1 MGKFKLEIIVFISG
15 AVVMIFELV
24 GSRVLAPHLGS
35 SIFTWT
41 SLIGVILGSLSL
53 GYWLGGKWAD
63 KGVSYHTLGRILLV
77 AGVLLALTNL
87 VKEPFLIFLTNMISD
102 IRLASLVGALVLF
115 SLPSILLGTVSPYAV
130 KLKIISVETSGATVG
145 NLYAIS
151 TLGSIVGTFSAGF
164 WLIPFF
170 GSTRIIYILALV
182 LALLSL
188 FAALKKN
195 FKASLFFIFVWT
207 ILTIINPAYFALYG
221 VKDFDTQY
229 SRVLIY
235 DSRDKETQR
244 PIRVMNIDKMS
255 SSAIFL
261 DGEDLVF
268 DYLKYYRLSQHF
280 NPLAKKS
287 LLIGGAGYV
296 HPRDFL
302 KMFPEA
308 SMDVVE
314 IDPKLTAL
322 ARQYFA
328 LEDSPRL
335 RIYHQDGRMFLN
347 KTSNKYDLVFMDAFS
362 SMFSLPYQLTT
373 QEAIKKIYGALE
385 DRGVVLVNIISLLD
399 SEKGD
404 FLQAEYSTYKSV
416 FPQVYLFPV
425 RSLTRTDQVQNIL
438 LVALKSKDQPEFTSS
453 NSEYN
458 EYLSHLWPKD
468 IFNQKMILT
477 DEYAPVDYQ
486 IAKMLGSLSIR

>member
-1 MGKFKLEIIVFISG
+1 MGKYKLEIIVFISG

-63 KGVSYHTLGRILLV
+63 QGASYNTLGRILLI

-87 VKEPFLIFLTNMISD
+87 FKDPFLILLTNIISD
-102 IRLASLVGALVLF
+102 IRIASLIGALVLF
-115 SLPSILLGTVSPYAV
+115 ALPSVLLGTVSPYAV
-130 KLKIISVETSGATVG
+130 KLKIINVETSGTTVG
-145 NLYAIS
+145 NLYALS
-151 TLGSIVGTFSAGF
+151 TLGSIVGTFLAGF

-170 GSTRIIYILALV
+170 GSTRIIYILGLILV
-182 LALLSL
+182 LISLLAKSKTNL
-188 FAALKKN
+188 RAKVL
-195 FKASLFFIFVWT
+195 FIFVLT
-207 ILTIINPAYFALYG
+207 ILALINPAYFARYG
-221 VKDFDTQY
+221 IRDFDTQY

-235 DSRDKETQR
+235 DSVDKKTSR
-244 PIRVMNIDKMS
+244 PIRVMNLDKMN
-255 SSAIFL
+255 SSAMFL
-261 DGEDLVF
+261 DGEDLFF
-268 DYLKYYRLSQHF
+268 DYFKYSRLSQHF
-280 NPLAKKS
+280 NPLAKKA
-287 LLIGGAGYV
+287 LLVGGAGYV
-296 HPRDFL
+296 YPRDFL

-308 SMDVVE
+308 SLDVVE
-314 IDPKLTAL
+314 IDPKLTNL

-347 KTSNKYDLVFMDAFS
+347 KTGNKYDLVFMDAFN

-373 QEAIKKIYGALE
+373 QEAIKKIYDVLE

-399 SEKGD
+399 REKDD

-425 RSLTRTDQVQNIL
+425 HSLTQTDQIQNIL
-438 LVALKSKDQPEFTSS
+438 LVALKSPDQPEFTSS

-458 EYLSHLWPKD
+458 EYLSHLWPGD
-468 IFNQKMILT
+468 IFNQTMILT

-486 IAKMLGSLSIR
+486 IAKMLGSLNRP